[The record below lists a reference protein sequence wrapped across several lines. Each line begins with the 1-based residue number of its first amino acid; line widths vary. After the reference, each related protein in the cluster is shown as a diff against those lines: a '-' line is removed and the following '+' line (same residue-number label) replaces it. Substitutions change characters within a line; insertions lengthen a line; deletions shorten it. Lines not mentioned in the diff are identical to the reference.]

1 MNVST
6 FRPPTPEQFEQ
17 YLQRYSPQPPS
28 AWEARLPILGIGV
41 VLLLVVIFDGL
52 ALLLPWLVLIG
63 LLIYFSVRA
72 KRAKAIEQQAVRIH
86 ELAMLRKYP
95 QALRDAW
102 RLLPALTKHPTL
114 YVRTVAMMAH
124 CLDQLRAHDAAIV
137 GYDQLL
143 GHLPDEH
150 PGSVQLRIQRAI
162 AALFA
167 DRLTDADD
175 ALRRVRNIIGPY
187 AGTPVAALYRLA
199 VLIQDVYTHHYTDAV
214 EQAGDIADALRPLGV
229 EAGFGHALMAL
240 CYQQDRAADDPDAQR
255 QAQTRWWKQA
265 TTLIPEAAL
274 IERFPQLASL
284 KEAA

>member
-6 FRPPTPEQFEQ
+6 FRPPTPEQFEEH
-17 YLQRYSPQPPS
+17 LQQFSPQPPNP
-28 AWEARLPILGIGV
+28 WEARLPILGIGG
-41 VLLLVVIFDGL
+41 VLLLVVFFDGL

-63 LLIYFSVRA
+63 LLVYFSVKA
-72 KRAKAIEQQAVRIH
+72 KRVKATEQQALRIH
-86 ELAMLRKYP
+86 ELAMLRKHRE
-95 QALRDAW
+95 ALSSAW
-102 RLLPALTKHPTL
+102 RLLPALGRSPTL
-114 YVRTVAMMAH
+114 YVRTVAMMSH

-137 GYDQLL
+137 GYDHLL
-143 GHLPDEH
+143 GHLPDAH

-175 ALRRVRNIIGPY
+175 ALRKVRNVISPY

-199 VLIQDVYTHHYTDAV
+199 VLVQDVYTHHYTDAV
-214 EQAGDIADALRPLGV
+214 EQADDIADALRPLGV

-240 CYQQDRAADDPDAQR
+240 CYQQDRAAHDPQTHR

-265 TTLIPEAAL
+265 TTLLPEAAL